1 MYAQLAEPVLFPYP
15 FPPWSTTGWE
25 RWPESRRMAVSAGQ
39 VKVNTVHF
47 PVCSA
52 HVSYITRRWAGAGKR
67 SRSPGYGDSVVVHWS
82 SSKTEKTNIY
92 RMRGANDVLKLKEF
106 SVPECS
112 FCWKTTK
119 KASRQTVMWMWIGLI
134 WPVMFLRRFLQIA
147 LSLSMQC
154 TILCFEDFFPRFCV
168 YCVNVAQ
175 MHCVLGMSDAS

>member
-1 MYAQLAEPVLFPYP
+1 MPPHSRCIWTWTPDVYAQLAEPVLFPYP

-106 SVPECS
+106 SGPERS

-119 KASRQTVMWMWIGLI
+119 RPPGRQ
-134 WPVMFLRRFLQIA
+134 
-147 LSLSMQC
+147 
-154 TILCFEDFFPRFCV
+154 LCECELDWFD
-168 YCVNVAQ
+168 
-175 MHCVLGMSDAS
+175 L